1 MPRVKTAFSML
12 TPWLGGALVALALA
26 CAIDAWRS
34 AHADQPH
41 MNAALVNL
49 TQARDQLVA
58 ATSDKGGHRA
68 KALKL
73 IGKAMAEVEAGIRY
87 DNLH

>member
-1 MPRVKTAFSML
+1 MPRLKTSASKL
-12 TPWLGGALVALALA
+12 APWLGGALLALGLA
-26 CAIDAWRS
+26 FAIDAWRS

-49 TQARDQLVA
+49 TQARDQLMA
-58 ATSDKGGHRA
+58 SSMDKGGHRV

-73 IGKAMAEVEAGIRY
+73 IGKAMDEIEAGIRY